1 LYDRLDSRDE
11 ALPMEKVYLETS
23 FVMTPNSNSNEPWR
37 DPIVEEVR
45 RIRSELDARFNF
57 NVRAIVED
65 AMKREKTGGRE
76 VVSFV
81 KEKSSMKTNRLLG

>member
-1 LYDRLDSRDE
+1 MDQ
-11 ALPMEKVYLETS
+11 KK
-23 FVMTPNSNSNEPWR
+23 MTADAWR

-45 RIRSELDARFNF
+45 RIRNELDARFNY

-65 AMKREKTGGRE
+65 AMKREKTGGRK

-81 KEKSSMKTNRLLG
+81 QEKASAKK